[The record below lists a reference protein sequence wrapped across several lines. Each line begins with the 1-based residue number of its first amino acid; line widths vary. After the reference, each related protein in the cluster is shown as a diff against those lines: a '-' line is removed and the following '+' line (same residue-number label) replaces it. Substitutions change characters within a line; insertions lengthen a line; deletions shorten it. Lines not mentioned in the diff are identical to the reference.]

1 MRIAQLAPLAESVPP
16 KAYGG
21 TELVVSLLTEELV
34 KMGHQVTLFASGD
47 SVSQSTLVSGSPSG
61 LRKHEPRGQRWAAYE
76 IEQLFRLRERA
87 FQFDIIHN
95 HMGYVSLPF
104 LADLVGAR
112 GFGNASE
119 ASIVTTLHN
128 PIKDYCADIYLKY
141 GYLNF
146 VAISESFRKLNYPE
160 ELNYVGTIY
169 NGIDCSLYNSCGNE
183 LELKGAGFEPGIGT
197 ELDLGIGT
205 EFDLG
210 IGTEFDLGRDLESV
224 GAFEQACNES
234 ANKRNK
240 FDNGYL
246 LFLGRICGDK
256 GAYEAIEFASAV
268 GMPLKMAGKVDSAD
282 QSYFD
287 ELIGPVLTG
296 QRRVSCPVDYVG
308 EIDEAKKIELL
319 AGAKAVIY
327 PVKFEEPFGLVIAE
341 SMAAGVPV
349 IAMRRGA
356 IPELIIDGV
365 TGIVA
370 DSLEE
375 MVRCFREQFSL
386 LDSAAARLQCRQ
398 RVEERF
404 SSRAMAL
411 NYLALYERLR
421 KVPASTGV

>member
-47 SVSQSTLVSGSPSG
+47 SVSEATLVSGSPSG
-61 LRKHEPRGQRWAAYE
+61 LRQHEPRGQRWAAYE

-87 FQFDIIHN
+87 FQFDLIHN

-104 LADLVGAR
+104 LADLVGAS
-112 GFGNASE
+112 GFCNASG

-169 NGIDCSLYNSCGNE
+169 NGIDCSLYKSCGNE
-183 LELKGAGFEPGIGT
+183 FELKGAG
-197 ELDLGIGT
+197 
-205 EFDLG
+205 
-210 IGTEFDLGRDLESV
+210 FDLGRDLESE
-224 GAFEQACNES
+224 GAFDRACNES
-234 ANKRNK
+234 ANNRNK
-240 FDNGYL
+240 FDDGYL

-268 GMPLKMAGKVDSAD
+268 GLPLKMAGKVDSAD

-287 ELIGPVLTG
+287 ELICPVLTG
-296 QRRVSCPVDYVG
+296 QRTVSCPVEYVG
-308 EIDEAKKIELL
+308 EIDEAKKIELF

-341 SMAAGVPV
+341 SMASGVPV

-356 IPELIIDGV
+356 IPELIVDGV

-370 DSLEE
+370 DSPEE
-375 MVRCFREQFSL
+375 MVRRFREQFSL
-386 LDSAAARLQCRQ
+386 LDSTAARLQCRQ

-411 NYLALYERLR
+411 SYLALYERLR

>member
-47 SVSQSTLVSGSPSG
+47 SVSEATLVSGSPSG
-61 LRKHEPRGQRWAAYE
+61 LRQHEPRGQRWAAYE

-87 FQFDIIHN
+87 FQFDLIHN

-104 LADLVGAR
+104 LADLVGAS
-112 GFGNASE
+112 GFGNASG

-169 NGIDCSLYNSCGNE
+169 NGIDCSLYKSCGKE
-183 LELKGAGFEPGIGT
+183 FELKGAGFEPGIGA
-197 ELDLGIGT
+197 ELDLGIRAGF
-205 EFDLG
+205 EP
-210 IGTEFDLGRDLESV
+210 GRDLERV
-224 GAFEQACNES
+224 GAFDRACNES

-240 FDNGYL
+240 FDDGYL

-268 GMPLKMAGKVDSAD
+268 GLPLKMAGKVDSAD

-296 QRRVSCPVDYVG
+296 QRTVSCPVEYVG

-375 MVRCFREQFSL
+375 MVRRFREQFSL
-386 LDSAAARLQCRQ
+386 LDSTAARLQCRQ

-411 NYLALYERLR
+411 SYLALYERLR
-421 KVPASTGV
+421 KVPATTGV

>member
-47 SVSQSTLVSGSPSG
+47 SVSEATLVSGSPSG
-61 LRKHEPRGQRWAAYE
+61 LRQHEPRGQRWAAYE

-87 FQFDIIHN
+87 FQFDLIHN

-104 LADLVGAR
+104 LADLVGAS
-112 GFGNASE
+112 GFGNASG

-169 NGIDCSLYNSCGNE
+169 NGIDCSLYKSCGKE
-183 LELKGAGFEPGIGT
+183 FKLKGAGFEPGSGA
-197 ELDLGIGT
+197 ELDLGIGAGF
-205 EFDLG
+205 EP
-210 IGTEFDLGRDLESV
+210 GRDLERV
-224 GAFEQACNES
+224 GAFDRACNES

-240 FDNGYL
+240 FDDGYL

-268 GMPLKMAGKVDSAD
+268 GLPLKMAGKVDSAD

-287 ELIGPVLTG
+287 ELICPVLTG
-296 QRRVSCPVDYVG
+296 QRTVSCPVEYVG
-308 EIDEAKKIELL
+308 EIDEAKKVELL

-375 MVRCFREQFSL
+375 MVRRFREQFSL
-386 LDSAAARLQCRQ
+386 LDSTAARLQCRQ

-411 NYLALYERLR
+411 SYLALYERLR

>member
-47 SVSQSTLVSGSPSG
+47 SVSEATLVSGSPSG
-61 LRKHEPRGQRWAAYE
+61 LRQHEPRGQRWAAYE

-87 FQFDIIHN
+87 FQFDLIHN

-104 LADLVGAR
+104 LVDLVGAS
-112 GFGNASE
+112 GFGNASG

-169 NGIDCSLYNSCGNE
+169 NGIDCSLYKSCGKE
-183 LELKGAGFEPGIGT
+183 FKLKGAGFEPGSGA
-197 ELDLGIGT
+197 ELDLGIGAGF
-205 EFDLG
+205 EP
-210 IGTEFDLGRDLESV
+210 GRDLERV
-224 GAFEQACNES
+224 GAFDRACNES
-234 ANKRNK
+234 ANNRNK
-240 FDNGYL
+240 FDDGYL

-268 GMPLKMAGKVDSAD
+268 GLPLKMAGKVDSAD

-287 ELIGPVLTG
+287 ELICPVLTG
-296 QRRVSCPVDYVG
+296 QRTVSCPVEYVG
-308 EIDEAKKIELL
+308 EIDEAKKVELL

-341 SMAAGVPV
+341 SMASGVPV
-349 IAMRRGA
+349 VAMRRGA
-356 IPELIIDGV
+356 IPELIVDGV

-375 MVRCFREQFSL
+375 MVRRFREQFSL
-386 LDSAAARLQCRQ
+386 LDSTAARLQCRQ

-411 NYLALYERLR
+411 SYLALYERLR